1 MPAYREGC
9 KRNAGAGSL
18 AAVSEPSSR
27 TQAAMCPISPQSG
40 GGGLFAD
47 KERARM
53 SERRPMCLRRSAAQC
68 PTQCGLYGEATEAPA
83 LPSLGDSLPPWSASP
98 CLLPSRSRG
107 LITLGI
113 VSAMP
118 KPSEARRGFLSS
130 LLGWVFMGEAYYVAG
145 IAHSH
150 PKPSEARRGVLTSP
164 CTSECTVLSSPCN
177 NPPNR
182 ICLV

>member
-9 KRNAGAGSL
+9 KRNAGKGSF

-40 GGGLFAD
+40 GGGLFAA

-53 SERRPMCLRRSAAQC
+53 SERRQMCLCRSVAQC

-83 LPSLGDSLPPWSASP
+83 LPLLGDRQPLRSAAP
-98 CLLPSRSRG
+98 GLLPSRSRS
-107 LITLGI
+107 LISPGI

-118 KPSEARRGFLSS
+118 KPSEARRGFFSS
-130 LLGWVFMGEAYYVAG
+130 LLGWVIMGEAYYVVG

-150 PKPSEARRGVLTSP
+150 PKPSEARRGSLTSP
-164 CTSECTVLSSPCN
+164 CTSECTA
-177 NPPNR
+177 
-182 ICLV
+182 